1 MPRYL
6 SYPGILRIPYRLRMP
21 SVSHDANLHFQTLK
35 TLKKSFRLGPDSE
48 DLRDRRVIYVVV
60 QFMRFGL

>member
-1 MPRYL
+1 MPRYPQDTV
-6 SYPGILRIPYRLRMP
+6 SSQEFEEMP